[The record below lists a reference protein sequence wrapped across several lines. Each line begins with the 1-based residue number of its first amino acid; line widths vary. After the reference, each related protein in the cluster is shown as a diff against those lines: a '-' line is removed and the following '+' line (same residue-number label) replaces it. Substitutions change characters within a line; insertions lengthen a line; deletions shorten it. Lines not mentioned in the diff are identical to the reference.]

1 MSASDTIISSKNA
14 EDIWSELDG
23 LKSVVMRR
31 AEQHAKFT
39 IPELMLES
47 GQNTDQG
54 DGGRLWQS
62 IGAQLVNNLS
72 TRLML
77 ALFAPSRPFI
87 RLDPAEEYAAA
98 AKRAGVTEDVLRQI
112 LSQGEK
118 KVVKTLDN
126 LALRPKLYELL
137 KHLIVVGNVLAVM
150 DRDERLLRVMSLRY
164 FCVKRDVVGRLHTL
178 VIREQVCLDELPPE
192 AQAVAENAKDD
203 DKVDYYVLV
212 KRDYGTGKYK
222 VTEWVGKNMIP
233 GSESNYTE
241 DECPYRVLTWALA
254 DDANYGTSLV
264 GSYEGDF
271 AAVEQASAAMIV
283 AAVLASE
290 FRWLVNVASGTRVE
304 DWSDSANGAFIPGVK
319 DGVILVNAASEVGA
333 AMQAQM
339 TVIKEY
345 VNRLGRGFIMTSA
358 ITRDAE
364 RVTAE
369 EIRLLAG
376 ELENGLGGGYSRL
389 AVDLQRPLGLFL
401 MALNKFKVKDKEVE
415 LTVVT
420 GLDALSRNGDLE
432 NLRGWLDDIMKL
444 NSAGPQITEP
454 LNLPVIYRDLATPRG
469 IDATEYLKDPET
481 IANERDE
488 QAAREVATTQASQAP
503 AEGTQPQ

>member
-1 MSASDTIISSKNA
+1 MREHTA
-14 EDIWSELDG
+14 EQIWATLDA
-23 LKSVVMRR
+23 LKTTVMRR
-31 AEQHAKFT
+31 AEQHAKYT
-39 IPELMLES
+39 VPELMLES
-47 GQNTDQG
+47 GQNTDLG

-62 IGAQLVNNLS
+62 IGAQLVNNLA

-77 ALFAPSRPFI
+77 ALFAPSRPFV
-87 RLDPAEEYAAA
+87 RLDPADEMKAAA
-98 AKRAGVTEDVLRQI
+98 EATGISEDVLRQV

-118 KVVKTLDN
+118 KIVKTLDN

-150 DRDERLLRVMSLRY
+150 DRKDTLLRVMSLRY
-164 FCVKRDVVGRLHTL
+164 FCVKRDVVGRVHTL
-178 VIREQVCLDELPPE
+178 IIKEQVCRDELPPNVQQY
-192 AQAVAENAKDD
+192 AQGKDD
-203 DKVDYYVLV
+203 DKVDYFVLV
-212 KRDYGTGKYK
+212 QRDYETSRYK
-222 VTEWVGKNMIP
+222 VSEWVGAVEIP
-233 GSESNYTE
+233 DSQRSYSEDDN
-241 DECPYRVLTWALA
+241 PYRVLTWTLA
-254 DDANYGTSLV
+254 DEANYGTSLV

-271 AAVEQASAAMIV
+271 AAVEQASAALIV

-290 FRWLVNVASGTRVE
+290 FRWMVNPASGTRVE
-304 DWSDSANGAFIPGVK
+304 DWENSRNGAFLPGMK
-319 DGVILVNAASEVGA
+319 DAVTLVNAAGEVA
-333 AMQAQM
+333 QAMQAQM
-339 TVIKEY
+339 VVIKEY

-401 MALNKFKVKDKEVE
+401 MALNDMKIKGKEIE

-444 NSAGPQITEP
+444 NSAGEQITRP
-454 LNLPVIYRDLATPRG
+454 LKLSAIYRDLASPRG
-469 IDATEYLKDPET
+469 IDATEYLLDDAAIEAAEDK
-481 IANERDE
+481 A
-488 QAAREVATTQASQAP
+488 AAREVAAQQAAQGP
-503 AEGTQPQ
+503 AQ

>member
-1 MSASDTIISSKNA
+1 MKYTTA
-14 EDIWSELDG
+14 EQLWSRLDS
-23 LKSVVMRR
+23 LKTTVMRR
-31 AEQHAKFT
+31 AEQHAKYT
-39 IPELMLES
+39 VPELMLES
-47 GQNTDQG
+47 GQNTDDG

-62 IGAQLVNNLS
+62 VGAQLVNNLS

-77 ALFAPSRPFI
+77 ALFAPSRPFV
-87 RLDPAEEYAAA
+87 RLDPADEYAAA
-98 AKRAGVTEDVLRQI
+98 AKEAGVTEDILRQI

-118 KVVKTLDN
+118 KIVKTLDN

-137 KHLIVVGNVLAVM
+137 KHLIVIGNVLAIM
-150 DRDERLLRVMSLRY
+150 DRDERVLRVMSLRH
-164 FCVKRDVVGRLHTL
+164 FCVKRDVAGRLHTL
-178 VIREQVCLDELPPE
+178 VIKEQVALDELPEE
-192 AQAVAENAKDD
+192 AQALAVGVKDD
-203 DKVDYYVLV
+203 DKADYYIIVE
-212 KRDYGTGKYK
+212 RDYAKNKFK
-222 VTEWVGKNMIP
+222 VTEWIGDIMIP
-233 GSESNYTE
+233 GESFYTE
-241 DECPYRVLTWALA
+241 DECPYRVLTWSLA
-254 DDANYGTSLV
+254 DEANYGTSLV

-271 AAVEQASAAMIV
+271 AAVEKASASLIV

-304 DWSDSANGAFIPGVK
+304 DWENSSNGAFIPGVK
-319 DGVILVNAASEVGA
+319 DGVILVNAAGEVA
-333 AMQAQM
+333 QAMQAQM
-339 TVIKEY
+339 LVIKEY

-358 ITRDAE
+358 VTRDAE

-401 MALNKFKVKDKEVE
+401 MALNKFRVKDKEIE

-444 NSAGPQITEP
+444 NAAGPEITRP
-454 LNLPVIYRDLATPRG
+454 LNLTALYRDLASPRG
-469 IDATEYLKDPET
+469 IDATEYLRDPEE
-481 IANERDE
+481 IKAEQDE
-488 QAAREVATTQASQAP
+488 QAAREVAAAQASRAPQGEPQA
-503 AEGTQPQ
+503 

>member
-1 MSASDTIISSKNA
+1 MKPQTAEEWWSK
-14 EDIWSELDG
+14 LDA
-23 LKSVVMRR
+23 LKSVVLRR
-31 AEQHAKFT
+31 AEQHAKYT
-39 IPELMLES
+39 VPELMLES

-62 IGAQLVNNLS
+62 VGAQLVNNLS

-87 RLDPAEEYAAA
+87 RLDPADEYAAA
-98 AKRAGVTEDVLRQI
+98 AKAAGVTEDVLRQI

-137 KHLIVVGNVLAVM
+137 KHLIVIGNVLAIM
-150 DRDERLLRVMSLRY
+150 DREEKLLRIMSLRHY
-164 FCVKRDVVGRLHTL
+164 CVKRDVAGRLHTL
-178 VIREQVCLDELPPE
+178 VIKETVPLDELPEE
-192 AQAVAENAKDD
+192 AQAVAVPGADDDDSTDYYILVQRDPKAKDNA
-203 DKVDYYVLV
+203 
-212 KRDYGTGKYK
+212 RYK
-222 VTEWVGKNMIP
+222 ASEWVGPTMIP
-233 GSESNYTE
+233 GSERTFSE
-241 DECPYRVLTWALA
+241 DDNPYRVLTWTLA

-264 GSYEGDF
+264 GAYEGDF
-271 AAVEQASAAMIV
+271 AAVESASASMIV

-304 DWSDSANGAFIPGVK
+304 DWQDSANGAFIPGVK
-319 DGVILVNAASEVGA
+319 DGVILVNAAGEVAA

-339 TVIKEY
+339 LVIKEY

-358 ITRDAE
+358 VTRDAE

-389 AVDLQRPLGLFL
+389 AVDVQRPFGLFL
-401 MALNKFKVKDKEVE
+401 MALNNFKVNNKEVE

-444 NSAGPQITEP
+444 NAAGTEITEP
-454 LNLPVIYRDLATPRG
+454 LNLPAIYRDLASPRG
-469 IDATEYLKDPET
+469 IDATEYLRPQEDIE
-481 IANERDE
+481 ASRD
-488 QAAREVATTQASQAP
+488 QAAAREVAQTRATQG
-503 AEGTQPQ
+503 EPQQ